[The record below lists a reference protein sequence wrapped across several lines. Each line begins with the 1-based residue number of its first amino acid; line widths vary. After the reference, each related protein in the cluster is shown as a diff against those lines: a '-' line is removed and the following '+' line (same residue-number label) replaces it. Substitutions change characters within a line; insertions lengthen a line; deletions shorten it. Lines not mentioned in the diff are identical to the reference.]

1 MPYAPTVNDRSGEI
15 LGNAQANAAQ
25 IRAQGMM
32 AMGEG
37 IGDGLAAIGSGLS
50 QGMTKSQENRIASDG
65 ANAKFDMLKDY
76 KLTDGQPL
84 FSQETIDKFD
94 TMPLGKRQG
103 IVSTAESFMDHDL
116 KRWMY
121 QTQYNAQANRVNAN
135 MLAQQPAANQVPM
148 SPSANPAQAT
158 NPAPAPAPAAPY
170 TFNPQIKTSPAT
182 PAR

>member
-1 MPYAPTVNDRSGEI
+1 MPYNPSVNDRSGEI

-50 QGMTKSQENRIASDG
+50 AGMTKSQENRIASDG

-135 MLAQQPAANQVPM
+135 MLAQQPAPNQVPM
-148 SPSANPAQAT
+148 APSATPAAAT
-158 NPAPAPAPAAPY
+158 TPAPAPASPY
-170 TFNPQIKTSPAT
+170 NFNPNIKTRT
-182 PAR
+182 GY

>member
-15 LGNAQANAAQ
+15 LANATANAAQ

-37 IGDGLAAIGSGLS
+37 IGDGLAAIGGGLS

-65 ANAKFDMLKDY
+65 ANAKFDMLKGM
-76 KLTDGQPL
+76 KKTDDQPL

-94 TMPLGKRQG
+94 TMPLGKRQA
-103 IVSTAESFMDHDL
+103 IVQTAEAIMDDDL

-135 MLAQQPAANQVPM
+135 MLAQQPAANQVPINTNT
-148 SPSANPAQAT
+148 APAAQPQA
-158 NPAPAPAPAAPY
+158 NPAPAPAQDWRSMV
-170 TFNPQIKTSPAT
+170 PQ
-182 PAR
+182 R

>member
-15 LGNAQANAAQ
+15 LANATANAAQ

-37 IGDGLAAIGSGLS
+37 IGDGLAAIGGGLS

-65 ANAKFDMLKDY
+65 ANAKFDMLKGM
-76 KLTDGQPL
+76 KKTDDQPL

-94 TMPLGKRQG
+94 TMPLGKRQA
-103 IVSTAESFMDHDL
+103 IVQTAEAIMDDDL

-135 MLAQQPAANQVPM
+135 MLSMQPAPNQQPYTGAPTATPTVGQAQPQ
-148 SPSANPAQAT
+148 ANPAGGINMNFVTQ
-158 NPAPAPAPAAPY
+158 
-170 TFNPQIKTSPAT
+170 PQQQP
-182 PAR
+182 